1 MLVRDLPPG
10 RRLVLY
16 GLAAIAVLGMGILVL
31 HDMLGVGGARLDTPI
46 TEWVQANTFLVA
58 SVLCLLRVAWVKEE
72 RMTWLALGVGIG
84 AWWPATTIFQFY
96 LSHLNP
102 VPYPTI
108 SDVFWLASYP
118 CFYAAIVLGARRQ
131 MRHAHASLWLDG
143 LVGGL
148 AFGALAASVVL
159 QAVLGSIGGS
169 PAAVATNLAYPLAD
183 VLLLGFLVG
192 IFALSGW
199 RPGRRWL
206 TLAAGMCLLFIADS
220 IFLYEVAKGLYS
232 TGHFVDPLWC
242 AAMFTLAFAAWQRP
256 AEARRL
262 AVQGERML
270 VLPSLF
276 MLIAVGVLIVDHLYH
291 LNPVAVGLAVAT
303 LLVVMVRTALAFRE
317 LGSLTE
323 SRREARTDELTG
335 LANRRLFLRQLETR
349 SSAATEAGTSAPLLL
364 DRPRPLQGAQRHA
377 RPPRR
382 RPAARADRPRGC
394 ATRRA
399 TATPSPASA
408 ATSSRVLLPAVG
420 DAGDAQ
426 RSPHAPARARSREPF
441 VRRRASRSRSTRASA
456 SPATREHGRRRRGAA
471 PARRRRHV
479 PGQGGAHAAT
489 SVYDRRARPPL
500 SARAARAGRRAA
512 RARSSDGELVLH
524 YQPKADLATRRVVG
538 VEALV
543 RWQHPSRGLLG
554 PSEFMPHRRAD
565 RPDAR
570 RSRCYVL
577 DAALRQCGAWQGEGL
592 DLGVAVNLSARQPA
606 RPRAAR
612 RRRRA
617 CSTRCARPAE
627 RLELE
632 ITESVADGRPDARA
646 ARCST
651 RLRALG
657 VGARARRLRHRLL
670 LARLPQ
676 AAARRRAQDRPVVR
690 ARTMADDARRRR
702 DRALDDRP
710 RPQPG
715 PARRRRGRRGRR
727 HLARCS
733 PQLGC
738 DLAQGYHLSRP
749 LPADQITTWLRTTI
763 ASSST
768 TTDRHAA

>member
-16 GLAAIAVLGMGILVL
+16 GLAAIAVLGMGVLVL
-31 HDMLGVGGARLDTPI
+31 HDMLGVGGARFDTPI

-58 SVLCLLRVAWVKEE
+58 SVLCLLRVAWVREE

-206 TLAAGMCLLFIADS
+206 TLAAGMCLLFVADS

-232 TGHFVDPLWC
+232 TGNFVDPLWC

-335 LANRRLFLRQLETR
+335 LPNRRFFLRQLET
-349 SSAATEAGTSAPLLL
+349 SLSAAAEAGTSVPLLL
-364 DRPRPLQGAQRHA
+364 VDLDHFKELNDTLGHRVGDQLLEQIGSRLRDSIAESATVARLGGDEFAVLLAVGATLADAEQVAVDLRAALVAPMALEDITLRVDASVGIAAYPQHAQTGVELLQ
-377 RPPRR
+377 
-382 RPAARADRPRGC
+382 RADI
-394 ATRRA
+394 AMYQA
-399 TATPSPASA
+399 KASRTGHELYA
-408 ATSSRVLLPAVG
+408 AERDGLT
-420 DAGDAQ
+420 
-426 RSPHAPARARSREPF
+426 RARLALVTELRDAIE
-441 VRRRASRSRSTRASA
+441 RR
-456 SPATREHGRRRRGAA
+456 
-471 PARRRRHV
+471 
-479 PGQGGAHAAT
+479 Q
-489 SVYDRRARPPL
+489 L
-500 SARAARAGRRAA
+500 I
-512 RARSSDGELVLH
+512 LH
-524 YQPKADLATRRVVG
+524 YQPKADLTSGAITS

-543 RWQHPSRGLLG
+543 RWPHPTRGLIP
-554 PSEFMPHRRAD
+554 PSEFLPIAEHTGLMRALTLD
-565 RPDAR
+565 
-570 RSRCYVL
+570 VL
-577 DAALRQCGAWQGEGL
+577 DQALEQCSRWQGEGL
-592 DLGVAVNLSARQPA
+592 PIGVAVNLSAANLLDLEFDADVA
-606 RPRAAR
+606 RLL
-612 RRRRA
+612 
-617 CSTRCARPAE
+617 TRWNVPPE

-632 ITESVADGRPDARA
+632 ITENVLMADPTRAREVLE
-646 ARCST
+646 
-651 RLRALG
+651 RLRRLG
-657 VGARARRLRHRLL
+657 V
-670 LARLPQ
+670 
-676 AAARRRAQDRPVVR
+676 
-690 ARTMADDARRRR
+690 TI
-702 DRALDDRP
+702 ALDDFGTGYSSLAYLKQLPVDTLKIDQAFVTNVLNDADDDAIVRSIIALAQSLGLHTVAEGVEDADTW
-710 RPQPG
+710 RLL
-715 PARRRRGRRGRR
+715 A
-727 HLARCS
+727 HLN
-733 PQLGC
+733 C

-749 LPADQITTWLRTTI
+749 LPADQITTWLRATI